1 MASVFG
7 SFGSSRRGALPGV
20 PDSGDRRPRIDG
32 YPVDRIPEVIAGA
45 RRGRRRRVTTIGEEV
60 LARPCREV
68 TRFGTP
74 GLKALVDDLHATMAV
89 CHGVGLAAN
98 QIGVDLRVFVYD
110 CEDSYGIRHVG
121 HVVNPV
127 LETALEG
134 SGRSTGRDTAEE
146 GCLSV
151 PGPVANVQRARVA
164 AVRGVD
170 LFGKQVR
177 IEATGVLARCLQHEC
192 DHLDGTLYLDR
203 LGGRDRSKVLKA
215 LPELQERTWA
225 AWDARALELGK
236 QTSAQLSP
244 EPPDVDDVPAPLVAA
259 GAGAGAEDLDAG
271 IVDYDPAAYAE
282 AQPTPEVE
290 ELPAEA
296 SYDDARPAELP
307 EEDESP
313 RA

>member
-1 MASVFG
+1 MCI
-7 SFGSSRRGALPGV
+7 R
-20 PDSGDRRPRIDG
+20 DS
-32 YPVDRIPEVIAGA
+32 
-45 RRGRRRRVTTIGEEV
+45 
-60 LARPCREV
+60 
-68 TRFGTP
+68 
-74 GLKALVDDLHATMAV
+74 
-89 CHGVGLAAN
+89 
-98 QIGVDLRVFVYD
+98 
-110 CEDSYGIRHVG
+110 
-121 HVVNPV
+121 
-127 LETALEG
+127 
-134 SGRSTGRDTAEE
+134 
-146 GCLSV
+146 
-151 PGPVANVQRARVA
+151 
-164 AVRGVD
+164 
-170 LFGKQVR
+170 
-177 IEATGVLARCLQHEC
+177 
-192 DHLDGTLYLDR
+192 YLDR